1 MPIYEYE
8 CEKCGNKFEN
18 YYWFVGAD
26 KDIKCP
32 KCGIGKP
39 KRIVSSTNKGS
50 SDNSC
55 APRRSG

>member
-32 KCGIGKP
+32 KCGTEKA
-39 KRIVSSTNKGS
+39 KRIVSSDSQKS
-50 SDNSC
+50 ADNSS
-55 APRRSG
+55 APRHSG